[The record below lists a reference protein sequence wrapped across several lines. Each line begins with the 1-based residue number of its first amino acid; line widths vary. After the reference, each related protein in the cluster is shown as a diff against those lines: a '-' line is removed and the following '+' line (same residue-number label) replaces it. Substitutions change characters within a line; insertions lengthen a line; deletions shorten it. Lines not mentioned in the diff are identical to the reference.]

1 MVEFISAYRERG
13 WTPDVTEYL
22 FPLQPGGTNEGRLWV
37 MPAGKLMPAWHESWE
52 GPSPYWQ
59 ALAEIDWQAFYD
71 RQDGYLVFEDMRQQ
85 WQQLEPDYVLIDTH
99 SGITVHLGIA
109 TRQLPDAVVLL
120 FNPHLGGKDGLD
132 EVSWQVHEA
141 QEQTGRP
148 EIEQFFVL
156 TGVMEA
162 DEKVEEEDREREFF
176 RPLRGDHSL

>member
-1 MVEFISAYRERG
+1 MSPS
-13 WTPDVTEYL
+13 TL

-99 SGITVHLGIA
+99 SGVTAYLGIA

-120 FNPHLGGKDGLD
+120 FNPHLGGKDGMTRLAGKFAR
-132 EVSWQVHEA
+132 HKN
-141 QEQTGRP
+141 RP
-148 EIEQFFVL
+148 ADRDRTVL
-156 TGVMEA
+156 CSHRSDGS
-162 DEKVEEEDREREFF
+162 R
-176 RPLRGDHSL
+176 